1 MHTVELLD
9 EAMALARKLGYDVRL
24 EAVEGHAGSC
34 VVAGRKLLFVDL
46 AASPAERL
54 ETVLEAL
61 GDELGASAQPD
72 AWTTSPTLRKL
83 VGRRAA

>member
-24 EAVEGHAGSC
+24 EAVEGSAGSC
-34 VVAGRKLLFVDL
+34 VVAGRKLLFVDV

-54 ETVLEAL
+54 ETVLDVLGEEA
-61 GDELGASAQPD
+61 GASAQPN
-72 AWTTSPTLRKL
+72 AWATSPTLRKL